1 MIFSCSPLFFNIAGD
16 NVVQAIDEVSGG
28 VPLFGTLAVDHTTD
42 YHTSQTI
49 FNKSASINKLSTILI
64 SGDIKPSFSVASM
77 LDTKIMR
84 QKAIVTKSRDNILME
99 VNNMSVL
106 DYLRSIGLA
115 RSGKIEGLNTIP
127 FTIDFNDG
135 GKPVVR
141 AIFSMTPE
149 GYAVCG
155 GSMPVNTTLGI
166 GSIDHDDVLLT
177 TKEAMGNL
185 PLETENNGL
194 FIFSCVSRNMALGFD
209 ISAEMDTIQNAIG
222 GKVPYMM
229 AYSGGEIC
237 PVSIGEGKL
246 INRFHNDT
254 IITCLF

>member
-1 MIFSCSPLFFNIAGD
+1 M
-16 NVVQAIDEVSGG
+16 
-28 VPLFGTLAVDHTTD
+28 
-42 YHTSQTI
+42 
-49 FNKSASINKLSTILI
+49 ILI

-77 LDTKIMR
+77 VETKIMR
-84 QKAIVTKSRDNILME
+84 QKAIITKSRDNILME
-99 VNNMSVL
+99 VNNMSVI
-106 DYLRSIGLA
+106 DYMRSIGLA
-115 RSGKIEGLNTIP
+115 SSGRIEGLNTIP

-155 GSMPVNTTLGI
+155 GSMPINTTLGI
-166 GSIDHDDVLLT
+166 GSIDHDDVIST
-177 TKEAMGNL
+177 TKESMKKL
-185 PLETENNGL
+185 SLETKNNGL

-209 ISAEMDTIQNAIG
+209 ISAEMNTVQNIIG
-222 GKVPYMM
+222 DKAPYFMS
-229 AYSGGEIC
+229 YSGGEIC
-237 PVSIGEGKL
+237 PIYTGAGKL